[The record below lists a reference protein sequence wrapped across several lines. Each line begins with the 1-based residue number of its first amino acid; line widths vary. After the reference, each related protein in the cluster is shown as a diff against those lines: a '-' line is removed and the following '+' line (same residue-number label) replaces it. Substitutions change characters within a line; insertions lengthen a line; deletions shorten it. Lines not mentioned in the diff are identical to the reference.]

1 MYVCVPAHVFVTW
14 TFVCIWCLD
23 MGGAGWIVALN
34 MSSFAGAIWHFRAHD
49 VSSDDRNFL
58 RWAEESRRCN
68 KHQQAH
74 IMRSSL
80 NRVFCISRL
89 LSALAGFN
97 HVQRPSTSS
106 VAQNSLPTN
115 QGKLMMAAAMWTKPH
130 VIAFDEPTNYLDFQ
144 PSGSRSRVPVQRNIV
159 SFVSWFAYRGRWMHS
174 RRRSNCLRVALSL

>member
-1 MYVCVPAHVFVTW
+1 MLCYVILCYVMYVCVPAHVFVTW

-106 VAQNSLPTN
+106 VAQNSRPIKVNWWWQPPCGPNLMWLRLMSRPT
-115 QGKLMMAAAMWTKPH
+115 
-130 VIAFDEPTNYLDFQ
+130 I
-144 PSGSRSRVPVQRNIV
+144 
-159 SFVSWFAYRGRWMHS
+159 
-174 RRRSNCLRVALSL
+174 